1 MEMDNNIRFEK
12 ESCRNLKSHFEEL
25 WKLDSPA
32 YRIAV
37 CGCSNAKIPTLIFVL
52 LHFLATLSAAVFLM
66 SVTIPAEYLAQI
78 FGEEGFASSVQFI
91 QGACTCSVVM
101 YLVFVLLAIY
111 AIFGGQPQF
120 LLPLIHFYTL
130 ISILCAIPVLKKELA
145 VLDANNHILNED
157 VAATSY
163 GATFPSAVT
172 SRLLN
177 ADEYEQYISG

>member
-66 SVTIPAEYLAQI
+66 SVTIPAV
-78 FGEEGFASSVQFI
+78 SRS
-91 QGACTCSVVM
+91 
-101 YLVFVLLAIY
+101 LLSFFPFFSY
-111 AIFGGQPQF
+111 FSP
-120 LLPLIHFYTL
+120 
-130 ISILCAIPVLKKELA
+130 ILK
-145 VLDANNHILNED
+145 
-157 VAATSY
+157 
-163 GATFPSAVT
+163 F
-172 SRLLN
+172 
-177 ADEYEQYISG
+177 